1 MHALSEK
8 THGGGKSKPAK
19 PAEGLLRA
27 VREEDHA
34 KDKTK
39 NGDGRVVR
47 GVDEFAEHGHAP
59 LLLEEKIRTQGN
71 GDVTPISL
79 RWWTRKRQTEGS
91 GRFGSGIGNDSAS
104 GRADGLRS
112 PDKAHDP
119 ILGQGA
125 VGVAVTTLR
134 ILDPIRR
141 RLGGNELSL

>member
-19 PAEGLLRA
+19 PAEGLLRT

-59 LLLEEKIRTQGN
+59 LLLEEKIRTEGN

-79 RWWTRKRQTEGS
+79 WWWTRKRQTEGS

-104 GRADGLRS
+104 GRADGC
-112 PDKAHDP
+112 
-119 ILGQGA
+119 GA
-125 VGVAVTTLR
+125 RTKLMT
-134 ILDPIRR
+134 P
-141 RLGGNELSL
+141 S